1 MLARLTPW
9 RCVVASG
16 TYCSFLAN
24 EYRSQKTTLF
34 NVSSSDMSVLNTVV
48 LDGIAYN
55 LHTNL
60 ADGSAYTILLRAS
73 DFSAVVVNVA
83 RDKVRSSK
91 PAPLD
96 EPPSSSFVVV
106 VEMRVCCFVFVLV
119 CDQVTPVIDISSY
132 VNGVIHPGAS
142 TQCSDDGYMWVG
154 IDSGGAGEDKLLT
167 LRYASSTSQRDLA

>member
-1 MLARLTPW
+1 MRAVVRAAVGAASWPGPVDCPLGLLARLTPW

-55 LHTNL
+55 LHTNF
-60 ADGSAYTILLRAS
+60 ADGSAYTILVRPS
-73 DFSAVVVNVA
+73 DLSAIVVNVA

-96 EPPSSSFVVV
+96 EPLSRGIFSSS
-106 VEMRVCCFVFVLV
+106 RVCVLRV
-119 CDQVTPVIDISSY
+119 
-132 VNGVIHPGAS
+132 
-142 TQCSDDGYMWVG
+142 
-154 IDSGGAGEDKLLT
+154 
-167 LRYASSTSQRDLA
+167 